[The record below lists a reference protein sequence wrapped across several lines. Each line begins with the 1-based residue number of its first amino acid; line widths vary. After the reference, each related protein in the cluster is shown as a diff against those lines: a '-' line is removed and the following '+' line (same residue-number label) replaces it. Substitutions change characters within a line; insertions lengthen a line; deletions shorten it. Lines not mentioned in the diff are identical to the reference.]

1 MVHICI
7 VSELNAVVEIYASN
21 DTSNNITVSILDLD
35 DESIVSPNIHDKYQ
49 AVIENMECIYK
60 R

>member
-1 MVHICI
+1 MLNICI

-21 DTSNNITVSILDLD
+21 DTPNNVNISILDLD
-35 DESIVSPNIHDKYQ
+35 DESIAPSAINDKYQ

>member
-7 VSELNAVVEIYASN
+7 VSELNAVVEIYVSN

-35 DESIVSPNIHDKYQ
+35 DESIVSSNIHDKYQ
-49 AVIENMECIYK
+49 AVIENMERIYK

>member
-7 VSELNAVVEIYASN
+7 VSELNAVVEIYVSN

-35 DESIVSPNIHDKYQ
+35 DESIASSNIHDKYQ

>member
-21 DTSNNITVSILDLD
+21 DTSNKVSISVLDLD
-35 DESIVSPNIHDKYQ
+35 NESVTPSDIHDKYQ

>member
-1 MVHICI
+1 MIHICI
-7 VSELNAVVEIYASN
+7 VSELGSVVEIYASN
-21 DTSNNITVSILDLD
+21 DTSNNVTVSILDLD
-35 DESIVSPNIHDKYQ
+35 DELIAPPDINDKYQ

>member
-1 MVHICI
+1 MITICI
-7 VSELNAVVEIYASN
+7 VSELNTVIEIYASN
-21 DTSNNITVSILDLD
+21 DTPNNVTISILDLD
-35 DESIVSPNIHDKYQ
+35 EESIAPSDINDKYQ

>member
-7 VSELNAVVEIYASN
+7 VSELNAVVEIYVSN

-35 DESIVSPNIHDKYQ
+35 DESIVSSNIHDKYQ

>member
-1 MVHICI
+1 MLNICI

-21 DTSNNITVSILDLD
+21 DTPNNVTISILDLD
-35 DESIVSPNIHDKYQ
+35 EESIAPSDINDKYQ

>member
-1 MVHICI
+1 MITICI

-21 DTSNNITVSILDLD
+21 DTPNNVSISILDLD
-35 DESIVSPNIHDKYQ
+35 DESIATSAINDKYQ

>member
-1 MVHICI
+1 MITICI

-21 DTSNNITVSILDLD
+21 DTPNNVTFSILDLD
-35 DESIVSPNIHDKYQ
+35 EESIAPSDINDKYQ

>member
-1 MVHICI
+1 MITICI
-7 VSELNAVVEIYASN
+7 VSELNAVVEIYTSN
-21 DTSNNITVSILDLD
+21 DTPNNVSISILDLD
-35 DESIVSPNIHDKYQ
+35 NESIAPSAINDKYQ

>member
-1 MVHICI
+1 MITICI

-21 DTSNNITVSILDLD
+21 DTPNNVSISILDLD
-35 DESIVSPNIHDKYQ
+35 DESIATSAINDKYQ
-49 AVIENMECIYK
+49 AVIENMKCIYK